1 MSEPFT
7 HICDRCGC
15 PIEEQELRYIA
26 HIQVYAAPSVLKISE
41 EDLRDR
47 TDETQETIEECA
59 QQSEKELI
67 DDVHKEFKFDLCRRC
82 QKDYIRDPIPEIE
95 P

>member
-26 HIQVYAAPSVLKISE
+26 HIQVYAAPSVLKIRE

-47 TDETQETIEECA
+47 TDETRETIEECA
-59 QQSEKELI
+59 QQSEKELM